1 MQSDIDQPKIISI
14 INRMVLKMIKI
25 KKTFYLT
32 LGLISLM
39 LGIAGIFLP
48 LLPTTCFILLAAF
61 CFSKS
66 SERLYNYLVQHRLF
80 GRQIKEWQEHGVI
93 PLRIK
98 LIASGMMLLSV
109 SYPLIFIDFSQAL
122 KLLTTASIVAAL
134 LFIWT
139 RPCISSKSKEP
150 VFDNISYPADFEMLQ
165 DSTPP
170 AA

>member
-1 MQSDIDQPKIISI
+1 
-14 INRMVLKMIKI
+14 MITI

-32 LGLISLM
+32 SGIVSLI

-66 SERLYNYLVQHRLF
+66 SERLYRYLIQHPLF
-80 GRQIKEWQEHGVI
+80 GPSIKEWQEHGII
-93 PLRIK
+93 PMRIK
-98 LIASGMMLLSV
+98 IIASGMMLLSV
-109 SYPLIFIDFSQAL
+109 SYPLLFIDFSLAI
-122 KLLTTASIVAAL
+122 KLVTTASIIAAL
-134 LFIWT
+134 IFIWS
-139 RPCISSKSKEP
+139 RPSITGENQSDHISC
-150 VFDNISYPADFEMLQ
+150 PADFEMLP